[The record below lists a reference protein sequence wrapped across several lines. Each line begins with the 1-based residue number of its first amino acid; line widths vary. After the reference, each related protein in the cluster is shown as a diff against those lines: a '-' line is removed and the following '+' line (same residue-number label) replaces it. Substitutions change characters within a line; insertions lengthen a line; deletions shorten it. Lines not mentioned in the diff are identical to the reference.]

1 MGVYGIPCHFFRSQ
15 EIRDFASAQ
24 GLELILMAGAQGL
37 SDGLIA
43 QTNDLYEDE
52 EKWRIWEKLIIE
64 TSTDPTVVDMSS
76 HMLYLGRKK

>member
-1 MGVYGIPCHFFRSQ
+1 MRVYGIPYHFFRAQ
-15 EIRDFASAQ
+15 EIRYFSSAQ

-52 EKWRIWEKLIIE
+52 EKWRLWEKLIME

>member
-1 MGVYGIPCHFFRSQ
+1 MRVYEILYHLFRAQ

-24 GLELILMAGAQGL
+24 GLELILMAGVQEL

-43 QTNDLYEDE
+43 KTNDLSEDE
-52 EKWRIWEKLIIE
+52 EKWRIWEKLIME
-64 TSTDPTVVDMSS
+64 TSTDPTVVDMSN

>member
-1 MGVYGIPCHFFRSQ
+1 MRVYGIPYHFFRAQ

-24 GLELILMAGAQGL
+24 GLELILTAGAQGL

-43 QTNDLYEDE
+43 QTNDLFEDE
-52 EKWRIWEKLIIE
+52 EKWRIWEKLIME